1 MPPVQQ
7 QFDLEVGQCH
17 DMVPIERA
25 FFKFKHYLFHIDI
38 TRQYNYIAHQDRET
52 SEYRLIY

>member
-25 FFKFKHYLFHIDI
+25 FLNLNIIYFTL
-38 TRQYNYIAHQDRET
+38 TSQDNT
-52 SEYRLIY
+52 II